1 MNQQRNL
8 VFGRRAHGS
17 GPDNAYVD
25 VVGHLVSG
33 KLLANSD
40 RIVRLRCKACGLT
53 PISEVGKR

>member
-25 VVGHLVSG
+25 VVGHMVSG
-33 KLLANSD
+33 KLLATLIALSD
-40 RIVRLRCKACGLT
+40 CVAKPGLT